1 MVVISRLTDVA
12 PITGYFKEM
21 EGERIVKGIN
31 GTDAGQVQPVAGLRS
46 LVSRQQEVGVMW
58 TRRGILLFTVILSI
72 TYYGCGKVAP
82 EFTVEKFRQS
92 KATTEAEFTREIGPG
107 KEVEDSYTRSVAE
120 AHQLPAKARFLRW
133 SDPKEPGVHYHVV
146 VLDGHIV
153 ERDIWDSRKK

>member
-1 MVVISRLTDVA
+1 
-12 PITGYFKEM
+12 
-21 EGERIVKGIN
+21 
-31 GTDAGQVQPVAGLRS
+31 
-46 LVSRQQEVGVMW
+46 MW
-58 TRRGILLFTVILSI
+58 TRRGILLFTVMLSI

-82 EFTVEKFRQS
+82 AFTVEKFRQS
-92 KATTEAEFTREIGPG
+92 KATTEAEVSREIGPK

-133 SDPKEPGVHYHVV
+133 SDPKESGVHYHVV